1 MFLSMEE
8 LLKVGQIVKPQ
19 GIKGEVKVIPLTDDV
34 TRFLKLKTVY
44 IDGTIVKVGGVKIAS
59 DSIIMSLIGVND
71 RNSAENFRGKFLC
84 VEKDPSVLKENSYFV
99 SDLENSL
106 IFDEKGEKIG
116 KIISVTSA
124 KTDYLTVLTI
134 DKRTMRFPF
143 LKRVIKEFDAE
154 NKKLVVIRE
163 KLSEIECYED

>member
-1 MFLSMEE
+1 MEE
-8 LLKVGQIVKPQ
+8 LLKVGKIVKPQ

-34 TRFLKLKTVY
+34 NRFKKLKTVY
-44 IDGTIVKVGGVKIAS
+44 IDGEIKKIGGVKITA
-59 DSIIMSLIGVND
+59 DSIIVSLIGIND
-71 RNSAENFRGKFLC
+71 RNSAETLRGKFLC
-84 VEKDPSVLKENSYFV
+84 VEKDTSILKDNSYFV

-106 IFDEKGEKIG
+106 LFDEKDVKIG
-116 KIISVTSA
+116 KILSVTSA
-124 KTDYLTVLTI
+124 KTDYLTVLTT
-134 DKRTMRFPF
+134 DGRTMRFPF

>member
-71 RNSAENFRGKFLC
+71 RNSAESFCAWK
-84 VEKDPSVLKENSYFV
+84 
-99 SDLENSL
+99 
-106 IFDEKGEKIG
+106 KI
-116 KIISVTSA
+116 
-124 KTDYLTVLTI
+124 L
-134 DKRTMRFPF
+134 PF
-143 LKRVIKEFDAE
+143 LKKTLISCPISRTH
-154 NKKLVVIRE
+154 
-163 KLSEIECYED
+163 

>member
-1 MFLSMEE
+1 MEE

-34 TRFLKLKTVY
+34 ARFLKLKTVY
-44 IDGTIVKVGGVKIAS
+44 IDGVITKVGGAKITT
-59 DSIIMSLIGVND
+59 DSIILSLIGVSD
-71 RNSAENFRGKFLC
+71 RNTAELLRGKFLC
-84 VEKDPSVLKENSYFV
+84 VERDTSILKEDSYFV

-106 IFDEKGEKIG
+106 LFDENGNKIG

-124 KTDYLTVLTI
+124 KTDYLTVHTI
-134 DKRTMRFPF
+134 DGRTMRFPF

-154 NKKLVVIRE
+154 SKKLIVLRE

>member
-1 MFLSMEE
+1 M
-8 LLKVGQIVKPQ
+8 
-19 GIKGEVKVIPLTDDV
+19 
-34 TRFLKLKTVY
+34 
-44 IDGTIVKVGGVKIAS
+44 
-59 DSIIMSLIGVND
+59 
-71 RNSAENFRGKFLC
+71 
-84 VEKDPSVLKENSYFV
+84 
-99 SDLENSL
+99 